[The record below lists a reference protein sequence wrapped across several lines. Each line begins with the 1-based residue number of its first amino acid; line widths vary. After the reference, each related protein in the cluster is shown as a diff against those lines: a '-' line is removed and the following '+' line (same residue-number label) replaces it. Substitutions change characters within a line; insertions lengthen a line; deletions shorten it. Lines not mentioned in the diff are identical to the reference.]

1 MRQSLR
7 MFAAMIL
14 MASSVAAH
22 AGQTEYDPAKVSDSL
37 KAVFKF
43 GSVSTTK
50 ALNANTVTLLS
61 GTIGGTYVQFGAD
74 LASVLDDGGNL
85 RVLPIIGRGSV
96 QSVADILFLKGVD
109 LGIVRTD
116 TLDYLEKKGFA
127 NDIKKRFTYVT
138 KLYNEEMQVVAPKT
152 IKTLNDL
159 EGKTVSVDLPNGGT
173 FVTALTVFERLGIK
187 ANFVYIEQRIAME
200 KLKKGD
206 LDAVIVVG
214 GKPYLSVTTFNND
227 GRFHLAAVDYSKPL
241 QSDYLPAT
249 LTSKDYP
256 NLIAEGETVD
266 TIAVPS
272 VLAVYNWPPNTER
285 SRKLALF
292 VDAFFTKFAALQ
304 NPPFHPKWK
313 EVSLSAPLAGWNRL
327 PLAQQWLDKHGVEP
341 LKRRFEAFQQENPAA
356 ANIKSEADKEAP
368 FRQFQAWDARAQF
381 QAWDAR
387 AQMGSEVDS
396 DKVRDRDQSAT
407 RAAPPRDPPRRSHL
421 ARRALGRLIE
431 QGAVTEAFQQE
442 NPAAA
447 NIKSEADK
455 EALLQF
461 QAWDARAPFQAW
473 DARAQFQAWDAR
485 AQMGS
490 EVDSDKVRDRDQSAT
505 QAAPPR
511 DPPRRSRALG
521 RLIEQGAVTEAF
533 QQENPAAANIKS
545 EADKEALLQ
554 FQAWDARAPFQAWDA
569 RAQFQAWDA
578 RAQMGSEVDSD
589 KVRDR
594 DQSATRAAPPRDP
607 PRRSHLA
614 RRALG
619 RLIEQGAVTG
629 CEHQGHHRDRADP
642 DGCNRA
648 SEEAWG
654 NPFPSATPPPGA
666 TQGISTTDH
675 PSSDFPE
682 RQYVFR

>member
-14 MASSVAAH
+14 MAFGVAAH

-214 GKPYLSVTTFNND
+214 GKPYVSVTTFNND

-266 TIAVPS
+266 TIAVPA
-272 VLAVYNWPPNTER
+272 VLAVYNWPPSTER

-341 LKRRFEAFQQENPAA
+341 IKRRFEAFQQENPAA
-356 ANIKSEADKEAP
+356 ANIKSEADKEALL
-368 FRQFQAWDARAQF
+368 RQFHAWDARAQF

-396 DKVRDRDQSAT
+396 NKVRDGDQSAT
-407 RAAPPRDPPRRSHL
+407 QAAPPRRSHL

-455 EALLQF
+455 EALLRQF
-461 QAWDARAPFQAW
+461 HAW

-490 EVDSDKVRDRDQSAT
+490 EVDSNKVRDGDQSAT

-511 DPPRRSRALG
+511 RSHLARRALG

-545 EADKEALLQ
+545 EADKEALLRQ
-554 FQAWDARAPFQAWDA
+554 FHAWDA

-578 RAQMGSEVDSD
+578 RAQMGSEVDSN
-589 KVRDR
+589 KVRDG
-594 DQSATRAAPPRDP
+594 DQSATQAAPPRHP
-607 PRRSHLA
+607 PRRS
-614 RRALG
+614 
-619 RLIEQGAVTG
+619 
-629 CEHQGHHRDRADP
+629 
-642 DGCNRA
+642 
-648 SEEAWG
+648 
-654 NPFPSATPPPGA
+654 PPGA